1 MIVNIDHHIN
11 VFLLLNRQMSI
22 LFCFIKL
29 IESNHSFNKQQDE
42 SNKLLLGVID
52 SLSPPELLSQL
63 LPSSNGNKYDENTIK
78 SNINSEFEY
87 QRLESLSASY
97 GRNLYWQTLEMLAL
111 PYHKHDVIS

>member
-1 MIVNIDHHIN
+1 M
-11 VFLLLNRQMSI
+11 FLLLNRQMSI

-87 QRLESLSASY
+87 QTNKSRSPLNSDFKRVDPSRFDPSRSTQKKKQECINHNISLY
-97 GRNLYWQTLEMLAL
+97 
-111 PYHKHDVIS
+111 V